1 MTRTLDARFFSKNFK
16 KKMADMEFDGS
27 GAPPAAVAK
36 ATDLSNADFCTKQ
49 K

>member
-1 MTRTLDARFFSKNFK
+1 
-16 KKMADMEFDGS
+16 MADMELDGS

-49 K
+49 KWVLLTFFVDKK